1 MLSYR
6 SNGKRSDGI
15 TMVPWKSRSLMV
27 WDATCVD
34 TCAPSH
40 LAQFTMA
47 AGAAASQAEDI
58 TKQLLVFRRRAMFD
72 FIPVSVET

>member
-1 MLSYR
+1 
-6 SNGKRSDGI
+6 
-15 TMVPWKSRSLMV
+15 MV